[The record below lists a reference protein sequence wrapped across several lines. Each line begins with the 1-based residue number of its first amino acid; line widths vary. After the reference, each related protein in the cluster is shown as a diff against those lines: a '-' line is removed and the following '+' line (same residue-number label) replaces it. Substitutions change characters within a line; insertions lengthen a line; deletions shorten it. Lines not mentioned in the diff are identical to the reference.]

1 MPLPPANAPLSEADY
16 EVIESAVME
25 TARGRWFLAEY
36 AERNRNADTKLV
48 LDAIQKL
55 QRTVLGAEPVQ
66 PAVPAQTVAEADSTI
81 ERTRRELTGIDAAG
95 KRDGDLTAELTSI
108 IEASAEA
115 INGVLADAERI
126 QEISW
131 TMREQ
136 GTAVHICDQLDGLA
150 AHITTACTFQDLT
163 GQRIARVRA
172 AHQLL
177 IDRMQGLVKLWQAE
191 AAVSQ
196 APAIPAPLV
205 NGPAR
210 DGEGLQQDQVDEL
223 LSIDKDHDVFWD
235 QTPPTQPA
243 SAHGI
248 IEHERPAP
256 PASAPLAPMPGRA
269 LTRAD
274 IEQLNA
280 DERVALML

>member
-1 MPLPPANAPLSEADY
+1 MSLPAHAPLSSTDY

-25 TARGRWFLAEY
+25 TERGRWFLTEY

-55 QRTVLGAEPVQ
+55 QRTVLGAELVQ
-66 PAVPAQTVAEADSTI
+66 PAAPAQTITDSDANI
-81 ERTRRELTGIDAAG
+81 ERTRRELTGIDAAS
-95 KRDGDLTAELTSI
+95 KRDGDLAAELASI
-108 IEASAEA
+108 VEASAEA

-136 GTAVHICDQLDGLA
+136 GTAASVCDQLDGLA
-150 AHITTACTFQDLT
+150 AHITTACAFQDLT

-177 IDRMQGLVKLWQAE
+177 IDRVQGLVRLWQAE
-191 AAVSQ
+191 APASQ
-196 APAIPAPLV
+196 AKPVPAPLM

-210 DGEGLQQDQVDEL
+210 KGDGLEQDQVDEL
-223 LSIDKDHDVFWD
+223 LAIDKDHDVFWD
-235 QTPPTQPA
+235 DTSPTQAAAKPVA
-243 SAHGI
+243 ING
-248 IEHERPAP
+248 ERTLPTGAAP
-256 PASAPLAPMPGRA
+256 VQTFPGRA

-280 DERVALML
+280 GERVALLL